1 MAGRTGVRTAAIVL
15 LAIVSTAVSMPV
27 SASVIFSTQHKD
39 ECPMHKGSPVSPSPV
54 KHNSPVT
61 ISYSSGNLRVRAM
74 AQPFGCNTPRNSMVQ
89 SLIPSKL
96 PLAFPAVKRRDL
108 PDRHCASSFP
118 FHSQISVS
126 LQRLAR
132 PLDF

>member
-54 KHNSPVT
+54 KHNCCQPGHHFVLLREPASPRD
-61 ISYSSGNLRVRAM
+61 GAALRLQHASEFDGSIAHTFEVA
-74 AQPFGCNTPRNSMVQ
+74 FGLSCREATRSPG
-89 SLIPSKL
+89 
-96 PLAFPAVKRRDL
+96 
-108 PDRHCASSFP
+108 
-118 FHSQISVS
+118 SQLRI
-126 LQRLAR
+126 
-132 PLDF
+132 